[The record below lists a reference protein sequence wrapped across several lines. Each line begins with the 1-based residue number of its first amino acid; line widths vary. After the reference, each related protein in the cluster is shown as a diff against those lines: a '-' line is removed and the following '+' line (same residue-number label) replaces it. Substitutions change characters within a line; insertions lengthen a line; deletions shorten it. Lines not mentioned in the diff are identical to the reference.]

1 LLYASAWALVARFGH
16 SGLPEPLTVE
26 RATVGLHAFFCVFV
40 KLKLTNKGYQ
50 KSDDL
55 TFAKLSFQIHNGEAE
70 NAEP

>member
-1 LLYASAWALVARFGH
+1 VGSRCSSLTYRAMRRPLNRGASD
-16 SGLPEPLTVE
+16 SGAS
-26 RATVGLHAFFCVFV
+26 RFFCVFV
-40 KLKLTNKGYQ
+40 KLKLTNKSYQ